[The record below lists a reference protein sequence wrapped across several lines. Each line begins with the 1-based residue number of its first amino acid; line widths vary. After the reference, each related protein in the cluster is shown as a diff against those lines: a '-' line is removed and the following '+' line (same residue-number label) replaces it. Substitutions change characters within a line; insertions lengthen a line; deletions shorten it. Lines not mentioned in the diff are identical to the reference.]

1 MGEIFLWEF
10 WSPMRHFARK
20 LVDLFG
26 AMRNESTPFSTFSG
40 WVKQLAEPEYSID
53 ARVME
58 VAFPAFFGDA
68 GVDVPAR
75 VALESDLTR
84 HGLTVESWEQPY
96 RCRYAGGA
104 NLARGKYFTL
114 CSTKAETIIRR
125 WLANYLHT
133 LKPLKVARSM
143 HMIWVATRIPK
154 SKLPN
159 CGTRGF
165 GSRLFLRMNSS
176 SLFGP
181 AVMHSLR

>member
-96 RCRYAGGA
+96 RYRRYAGGA

-114 CSTKAETIIRR
+114 CSTKAETIIQT
-125 WLANYLHT
+125 LARELLAYVEATQSGEVYAYDLGSHKDPQIQAAK
-133 LKPLKVARSM
+133 LWYSRFSEVASF
-143 HMIWVATRIPK
+143 
-154 SKLPN
+154 SE
-159 CGTRGF
+159 
-165 GSRLFLRMNSS
+165 
-176 SLFGP
+176 
-181 AVMHSLR
+181 